1 MNFPDIGD
9 VRAAAERIAD
19 HVHRTPVLSSGT
31 LDREV
36 GAEIFFKC
44 ENLQKIGAFKVRGAV
59 NAVLAQ
65 EDIGDGG
72 VIAHSSGN
80 HGQALAYAAG
90 IAGVRCTVIVPE
102 GAPRVKIEA
111 MRGYGAEIVF
121 SAQSEREAVCE
132 RKQQELGAVLI
143 HPFENPLV
151 IAGQGTSALD
161 LCDQVRDLDVVI
173 APVGGGGLLAG
184 TAITVKALGPK
195 MQVIGAEPI
204 EVDDAFRSMQSGE
217 LQPRVANPET
227 QADGLLT
234 GLGAINFAILQ
245 AEGVEVM
252 TVSEEAMLDAARFH
266 LERMKI
272 VVEPSGATVMGLIR
286 SHPERFAGLRV
297 GGIITG
303 GNTDFGWLQP

>member
-1 MNFPDIGD
+1 MNFPGAED
-9 VRAAAERIAD
+9 VRAAAERISG
-19 HVHRTPVLSSGT
+19 HVHRTPVLSSHT

-44 ENLQKIGAFKVRGAV
+44 ENLQKIGAFKARGAV
-59 NAVLAQ
+59 NAVLAS
-65 EDIGDGG
+65 EGIGVGG

-90 IAGVRCTVIVPE
+90 IAGVPCTVIVPE
-102 GAPRVKIEA
+102 DAPRVKIEA
-111 MRGYGAEIVF
+111 MRGYGAELVF
-121 SAQSEREAVCE
+121 SAQAEREAVCE
-132 RKQQELGAVLI
+132 REQRERGAVLI

-151 IAGQGTSALD
+151 IAGQGTAALE
-161 LCDQVRDLDVVI
+161 LLEQVPDLDVVI

-184 TAITVKALGPK
+184 TAITVSALRPEAR
-195 MQVIGAEPI
+195 VIGAEPI

-217 LQPRVANPET
+217 LQPRVANPRT

-234 GLGAINFAILQ
+234 GLGEINFAILK
-245 AEGVEVM
+245 AKGVEVM
-252 TVSEEAMLDAARFH
+252 TVTEEAMLKSARFH

-303 GNTDFGWLQP
+303 GNTDFAWLN